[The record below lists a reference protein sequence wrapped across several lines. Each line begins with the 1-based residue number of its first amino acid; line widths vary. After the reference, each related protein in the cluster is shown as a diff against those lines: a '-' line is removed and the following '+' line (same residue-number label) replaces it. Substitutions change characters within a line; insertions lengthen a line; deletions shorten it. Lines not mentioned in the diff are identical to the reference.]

1 MDPNDLQGVLGEVIK
16 ALKPYDEGVPK
27 FRRLPESG
35 VARESVVDLMRRLG
49 DLEGARWKDGQASG
63 AVYHGDDEFNSFLS
77 EVYALN
83 VASNPLHPDIWPS
96 AMKFESEIVAITAGM
111 LGADRTDDR
120 IVGTLSSGGTDSIL
134 LAMKT
139 YRDRARAEKGI
150 PEPEIVAPVTAHAAF
165 DKAAHYFDMKLVKAP
180 VGGDFR
186 ADVEAIERAIT
197 PNTAVIVGSA
207 PPFPHG
213 LIDPIEEMSELARS
227 RGIAFHTDAC
237 LGGFILP
244 WAEKLGYD
252 VPPFDFRLP
261 GVTSI
266 SADTHKYG
274 YAPKGSS
281 VVLYRGDALRRH
293 QYFSIM
299 DWPGGFYFTPTF
311 AGSRSGALIAACWAA
326 MVSTGERGYLEAARR
341 ILETAGWI
349 KQQIALIP
357 ELEVIGDPL
366 FVIALRSEAF
376 SIYQVQE
383 FMSRR
388 GWSLNGL
395 ILPPSVHLCVTLRHA
410 QDGVKERFIDDL
422 KAAVEF
428 VRANPGA
435 SAGLGPLYGLGS
447 SVEMRGLAREM
458 LNGLMD
464 MMYE

>member
-1 MDPNDLQGVLGEVIK
+1 MDLSELSGVLQEVTK
-16 ALKPYDEGVPK
+16 ALKPYEEGIPK

-35 VARESVVDLMRRLG
+35 MDWTAIVDLMRKLG
-49 DLEGARWKDGQASG
+49 DAEAGRWKDGHASG
-63 AVYHGDDEFNSFLS
+63 AVYHGDDEYNRFLS

-83 VASNPLHPDIWPS
+83 VSSNPLHPDIWPS
-96 AMKFESEIVAITAGM
+96 AMKFESEIVAMTAGM
-111 LGADRTDDR
+111 LGADRTSDR

-139 YRDRARAEKGI
+139 YRDRARTVKGI
-150 PEPEIVAPVTAHAAF
+150 AEPEIVAPVTAHAAF
-165 DKAAHYFDMKLVKAP
+165 DKAAHYFDMKIVKVP
-180 VGGDFR
+180 VGEDFR
-186 ADVEAIERAIT
+186 ADVAAIERAINA
-197 PNTAVIVGSA
+197 NTAVIVGSA

-213 LIDPIEEMSELARS
+213 LVDPIEELSELARN
-227 RGIAFHTDAC
+227 RGIGFHTDAC

-266 SADTHKYG
+266 SADTHKFG

-281 VVLYRGDALRRH
+281 VVLYRGEELRHH
-293 QYFSIM
+293 QYFSIT
-299 DWPGGFYFTPTF
+299 DWPGGLYFTPSF

-326 MVSTGERGYLEAARR
+326 MVSMGEKGYLEAARR
-341 ILETAGWI
+341 ILETAEWI
-349 KQQIALIP
+349 KRQIRQIP

-366 FVIALRSEAF
+366 FVIALRSESF

-395 ILPPSVHLCVTLRHA
+395 ILPSSVHICVTLRHA
-410 QDGVKERFIDDL
+410 QPGVRERLIDDL
-422 KAAVEF
+422 RAAVEY
-428 VRANPGA
+428 VKANPDA
-435 SAGLGPLYGLGS
+435 PAGLGPLYGMGS
-447 SVEMRGLAREM
+447 SIELRGVAKGVLDT
-458 LNGLMD
+458 LLD